1 MDSSSPPPDSPE
13 SHKTDANTA
22 RTTHWQRYLIAGVIT
37 IIPLW
42 ITWLVFRFI
51 LTQLQQL
58 GRPGAKAMT
67 ELVQR
72 WSPSLTEV
80 LSNSWVQNALAV
92 VLTLVLLYLLGWLT
106 SRMIGRKLLQL
117 LDSIVRRIPLAHT
130 VYGSTKKLMAALQDK
145 PKDVQR
151 VVLIAFPTPEMK
163 TIGFVTRVIK
173 DQHTGQSLA
182 AVYVPTTPNPT
193 SGYLEIVPLASVIS
207 TDWSVDQAM
216 SFIISGG
223 AVAPESIQ
231 FTQASPEKHDS
242 TETEN
247 KNGGNKG

>member
-1 MDSSSPPPDSPE
+1 MQPSPTKPE
-13 SHKTDANTA
+13 SNINESSEPQQA
-22 RTTHWQRYLIAGVIT
+22 RATHWQRYLIAGVIT
-37 IIPLW
+37 VIPLW

-58 GRPGAKAMT
+58 GRPGARAMA
-67 ELVQR
+67 ELLQR
-72 WSPSLTEV
+72 WSPSLSEV
-80 LSNSWVQNALAV
+80 LSNSWVQSALAI
-92 VLTLVLLYLLGWLT
+92 VLTLVILYLLGWLT
-106 SRMIGRKLLQL
+106 SRMIGRKLLQI
-117 LDSIVRRIPLAHT
+117 LDSVVRRIPLAHT

-173 DQHTGQSLA
+173 DEHTGQSLA

-193 SGYLEIVPLASVIS
+193 SGYLEIVPLDSVIS

-223 AVAPESIQ
+223 AVAPDTIQ
-231 FTQASPEKHDS
+231 FTQKQSC
-242 TETEN
+242 
-247 KNGGNKG
+247 KNEAE